1 MRRHLSMLAAVVS
14 LLIALTSCR
23 SAAPSADYQALA
35 RAGIRLGV
43 DIDYDDDRLL
53 YVTAAGW
60 VGVPYRYGGE
70 SKRGVDCSGFVRAIC
85 RTVYGKEVSRTADE
99 QYKSDCRR
107 VRRSKLRGGD
117 LVFFKNARRSRK
129 ASHVGIYLKDNK
141 FIHASN
147 SGVIVSDLGEPYYD
161 KTWLGAGRLR

>member
-85 RTVYGKEVSRTADE
+85 CTVYGKGQIEVQNNCRLEGMGAADVL
-99 QYKSDCRR
+99 DCK
-107 VRRSKLRGGD
+107 VYTYG
-117 LVFFKNARRSRK
+117 
-129 ASHVGIYLKDNK
+129 
-141 FIHASN
+141 
-147 SGVIVSDLGEPYYD
+147 SGTI
-161 KTWLGAGRLR
+161 GAEFEKGSENIQAGQF

>member
-107 VRRSKLRGGD
+107 VRRSKLREGD
-117 LVFFKNARRSRK
+117 LVFFKNE
-129 ASHVGIYLKDNK
+129 DNK

-161 KTWLGAGRLR
+161 KTWLGAGRLK